1 MPIFE
6 FVCGAC
12 GHEFEKL
19 VGAAAARIR
28 CPACGGRRVA
38 KKFSVFGSK
47 SGGKFTSSRPAG
59 CTSCAKSSCSSC
71 H

>member
-6 FVCGAC
+6 FRCGRCA
-12 GHEFEKL
+12 HEFEKL
-19 VGAAAARIR
+19 MTGGATPT
-28 CPACGGRRVA
+28 CPKCGSRKA
-38 KKFSVFGSK
+38 EKKFSVFGSK
-47 SGGKFTSSRPAG
+47 SGGKFTSSKGGG